1 MKLIDFDKKGNLV
14 RFYLG
19 DDDCTD
25 YWGDD
30 WDDAPYEHNAGEVYD
45 SFVTG
50 TMDVA
55 FPFDYEVLEPGDGC
69 SNSMYCKADMKERRV
84 SCILV
89 NTDTECY
96 YDDNFIKVCG
106 SDNNKVAKFYFGDT
120 INEIEK
126 KIDSVHG
133 VVINR
138 KSGSEDEKV

>member
-50 TMDVA
+50 IMDVA
-55 FPFDYEVLEPGDGC
+55 FPFDYEVFEPGDSY
-69 SNSMYCKADMKERRV
+69 SNSIYCKNDMKERRV
-84 SCILV
+84 PCTLV
-89 NTDTECY
+89 NTDTKCCY
-96 YDDNFIKVCG
+96 DNDFTKVCG
-106 SDNNKVAKFYFGDT
+106 SDNNSVMKFYFEDT
-120 INEIEK
+120 ISEIEK

-133 VVINR
+133 VVIDR
-138 KSGSEDEKV
+138 KTFETTCDK